1 MAAFKENTPNNNES
15 HVDFEIAA
23 FNISVYSSFEA
34 VMLQWQELEEK
45 TPATIYQTYAWQKA
59 WQDTIGA
66 ADNAEPLLITASI
79 DGKIVFLLPLTLVE
93 KSGLLTACF
102 MGGDHANYKFALFD
116 PNHLTEISAI
126 LPKLLEQ
133 IATLKT
139 HSIDVFD
146 LTRIPLKWDGFDN
159 PLTEAFN
166 HSPSTENGGSVSMGG
181 DFDAVLAYGNSKRK
195 RKILRAQ
202 ERGLEALG
210 GYEFITARNAKEGAE
225 IYQLFVEQK
234 QEWFAQRGIANPFDN
249 EPTKAFFGILNKK
262 TQNDEGQ
269 LLNYSAL
276 KADGKFLGL
285 LAHGIFKGQSFGYFT
300 SMSMDEKYKSISP
313 GSFIFHK
320 QIEECCLNGLR
331 RFDFGVGGER
341 YKKSWCDEQHDLVDI
356 ILPVSTKG
364 RLYCAAVRLGRHAK
378 QQIKDNDAV
387 WSFVKKCRTTLLGSK
402 KKAQ

>member
-1 MAAFKENTPNNNES
+1 MAAIKENTSSSRES
-15 HVDFEIAA
+15 HAGFEIAA

-34 VMLQWQELEEK
+34 VMHQWQELEAK

-66 ADNAEPLLITASI
+66 AENAEPLLITASI
-79 DGKIVFLLPLTLVE
+79 DGKVVFLLPLTLIE

-116 PNHLTEISAI
+116 PNHFAEISAI
-126 LPKLLEQ
+126 LPKLLNQ

-139 HSIDVFD
+139 PSIDVFD
-146 LTRIPLKWDGFDN
+146 LTRVPLKWDGFEN
-159 PLTEAFN
+159 PLTEAFSHN
-166 HSPSTENGGSVSMGG
+166 PSPENGGSVSMDG
-181 DFDAVLAYGNSKRK
+181 DFDAVLAYGNAKRK

-202 ERGLEALG
+202 ERGLDALG
-210 GYEFITARNAKEGAE
+210 GYKFSTARNAKEGAE

-249 EPTKAFFGILNKK
+249 EATKAFFEILNNK

-269 LLNYSAL
+269 LLNYSVL
-276 KADGKFLGL
+276 RADGEFLGL
-285 LAHGIFKGQSFGYFT
+285 IAHGIYKGQSFGYFT

-320 QIEECCLNGLR
+320 QIEECCLNGFR

-356 ILPVSTKG
+356 TVPMSTKG
-364 RLYCAAVRLGRHAK
+364 RLYYAAVRLSRHAK
-378 QQIKDNDAV
+378 QQIKDNEAV

-402 KKAQ
+402 MKAQ